1 MPPRLLN
8 VVHVL
13 LVLAGLGALGASAAG
28 YGPVW
33 LDGAGAVAIGTTY
46 VWILAARTG
55 GRVAVFTP
63 LALGLGIVTLVLDND
78 VLRSG
83 TAVMTSAVGAALG
96 VMATVPAV
104 RYVAV
109 VREVMIAVLVSAVGA
124 VAAVGFEPRITLN
137 RFDYTTLAVALVI
150 VLALVYRLGAGFHG
164 LGTRGLVVVVIGGL
178 VLAVALAYGELLR
191 RYGTPGLVHSF
202 LEAAD
207 WMRANLG
214 AAPRPLQAALGIPAL
229 AWGCH
234 QRARR
239 RQGWWACAF
248 GVTATAPVAS
258 VVVDPRLPLSQAGLG
273 ELYTLVVGLLLGW
286 VLVRLDLL
294 LTGSRGRGARRAE
307 EASALRPEPRRTEAL
322 L

>member
-1 MPPRLLN
+1 MPPRMLN

-28 YGPVW
+28 YGPAW

-55 GRVAVFTP
+55 GRVAVFAP
-63 LALGLGIVTLVLDND
+63 LALVLGTATVVLDNA

-83 TAVMTSAVGAALG
+83 TAVMTSAAGAVLG

-104 RYVAV
+104 RYMAV
-109 VREVMIAVLVSAVGA
+109 VREVLLAFLVAAIAA
-124 VAAVGFEPRITLN
+124 VAAVGFEPQITLV
-137 RFDYTTLAVALVI
+137 RFDYATLAVALVL
-150 VLALVYRLGAGFHG
+150 VLALVFRLGAGLHG

-178 VLAVALAYGELLR
+178 ALAIALVYGELLR
-191 RYGTPGLVHSF
+191 RYGTPSLVDSTEGAVH
-202 LEAAD
+202 
-207 WMRANLG
+207 WMRTNLG
-214 AAPRPLQAALGIPAL
+214 AAPRPIQALLGVPAL
-229 AWGCH
+229 AWGCY

-248 GVTATAPVAS
+248 GVTATAPVAHL
-258 VVVDPRLPLSQAGLG
+258 VMDPGLSLTELGLS
-273 ELYTLVVGLLLGW
+273 EAYTLVIGLILGYL
-286 VLVRLDLL
+286 VVRLDLAV
-294 LTGSRGRGARRAE
+294 TGSRGRGARRAE
-307 EASALRPEPRRTEAL
+307 EATAIRPEPRRTEAL